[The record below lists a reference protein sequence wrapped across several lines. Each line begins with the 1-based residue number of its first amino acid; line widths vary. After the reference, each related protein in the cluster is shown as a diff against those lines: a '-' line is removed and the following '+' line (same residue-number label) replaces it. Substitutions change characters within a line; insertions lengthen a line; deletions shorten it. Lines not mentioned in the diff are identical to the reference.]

1 MHTGPTQGS
10 STGGM
15 ESAGCLTT
23 SGLEKKPMNQLDC
36 TQIPSIRLKPGERC
50 TKTLA
55 ASSDMSLVMGVGTLI
70 SEQKSRSQLLVF
82 LGSAFLDSLVNR
94 EISGAEF

>member
-1 MHTGPTQGS
+1 
-10 STGGM
+10 M

-23 SGLEKKPMNQLDC
+23 SGLEKKPMNQTLDY

-55 ASSDMSLVMGVGTLI
+55 ASSDMSLVLGVGTLI
-70 SEQKSRSQLLVF
+70 SEQKSRNQLLVF